1 MDEMKK
7 HDCCNH
13 GHACHCGGD
22 KPQGFEMHSC
32 CSTSQTHSCCSAGAH
47 GFAVPVWLKLGVSAA
62 ALALGF
68 FLSKTN
74 PHFNALAD
82 PSWVAV
88 VLCGLPIFLSARSL
102 LEDGKIGAP
111 TLVSLAMLAMVLLQ
125 FAIHFGADNPAGH
138 AHGFIFAAGEV
149 AFLMACGE
157 ALEERTV
164 RRATD
169 GVKRLAQ
176 LAPKTVFVRR
186 GGGEPSEIPAAELKV
201 GDVVVLKPHSLA
213 PCDGVIISGESAFDQ
228 SNFTGESMPVEK
240 SLGDT
245 VLAATTNLSGAVEI
259 RATKV
264 GGDSAAGRLAKLV
277 EEAAGTRAPISR
289 IANIWA
295 GRLVVA
301 ALAISVGVFFAV
313 KFAFGADTMTAL
325 IRSATALVVFCPC
338 AFVLATP
345 AAIAAAIGNMSKS
358 GIVVKSGAVVEEL
371 SKVDTV
377 LFDKTG
383 TLTRGEIAIAGC
395 AAFGMDERELLRL
408 AATAERMSE
417 HPIAKA
423 VLSRAEELG
432 IEAEESLSTQSSV
445 GVGVRCKSASGEIEV
460 AKISVF
466 EKPIAE
472 NAQAEKFVRRNADKT
487 LAAVA
492 LNGKLAGLLAFSDK
506 PRENAAQVVSDLK
519 ALGCAV
525 EMLTG
530 DNRTAALAAA
540 EKIGIEHTTYEAS
553 PETKLEKIGELKNAH
568 RTVCMCGDGVNDA
581 PALAAANVSVALGK
595 VGNDIAVEN
604 ADITLLANDI
614 SAVPAIVEFSRSVMA
629 TIKTNMAISLVVS
642 ISAITAAAFGLLGPV
657 AGALLHNLSSITV
670 VANSARL
677 LQKKIG
683 K

>member
-13 GHACHCGGD
+13 GHACRGGGE
-22 KPQGFEMHSC
+22 KQNGFEMHSC
-32 CSTSQTHSCCSAGAH
+32 CSTSRAHSCCSGSAP
-47 GFAVPVWLKLGVSAA
+47 GFPIPVWLKLCASAA

-74 PHFNALAD
+74 PHFNPLAD

-88 VLCGLPIFLSARSL
+88 VLCGLPIFMSARSL

-111 TLVSLAMLAMVLLQ
+111 TLVSLAVLAMVLLQ
-125 FAIHFGADNPAGH
+125 FAIHFGADSPSGH
-138 AHGFIFAAGEV
+138 SHGFVFAAGEI

-176 LAPKTVFVRR
+176 LAPKTVLVKR
-186 GGGEPSEIPAAELKV
+186 GDGEPLEIPASELKV
-201 GDVVVLKPHSLA
+201 GEVVVLKPHTLA
-213 PCDGVIISGESAFDQ
+213 PCDGVVISGESTFDQ

-264 GGDSAAGRLAKLV
+264 GGDSAAGKLAKLV

-301 ALAISVGVFFAV
+301 ALAISAGIFFGV

-358 GIVVKSGAVVEEL
+358 GIAVKSGAAVEEL

-383 TLTRGEIAIAGC
+383 TLTRGEVSVASCIPLGIG
-395 AAFGMDERELLRL
+395 ERELLRL
-408 AATAERMSE
+408 AATAEQMSE

-423 VLSRAEELG
+423 VLKRARELSVKP
-432 IEAEESLSTQSSV
+432 EESRSTQSTV
-445 GVGVRCKSASGEIEV
+445 GVGVRCQSESGKVEV

-466 EKPIAE
+466 EKQISE
-472 NAQAEKFVRRNADKT
+472 NAQAGKFAEDNADKT

-492 LNGKLAGLLAFSDK
+492 LNGKLAGLLAFSDE
-506 PRENAAQVVSDLK
+506 PRENAAQVVSELK
-519 ALGCAV
+519 SLGCAV

-530 DNRTAALAAA
+530 DNKAAALAAA
-540 EKIGIEHTTYEAS
+540 EKIGIERTTYDAS
-553 PETKLEKIGELKNAH
+553 PETKLGKIAELKNA
-568 RTVCMCGDGVNDA
+568 RKTVCMCGDGVNDA
-581 PALAAANVSVALGK
+581 PALAAADVSVALGK

-614 SAVPAIVEFSRSVMA
+614 SAVPAIVKFSRSVMA
-629 TIKTNMAISLVVS
+629 TIKTNMVISLVVS
-642 ISAITAAAFGLLGPV
+642 IAAIAAAAFGLLGPV
-657 AGALLHNLSSITV
+657 AGALLHNVSSVTV